1 MKSSTIRKIACALA
15 LANLISVTAVTG
27 CNNKD
32 AIDPSGTPEVTEEPA
47 KSVTGIFAA
56 IGKDYYVPFQNPEH
70 SYCTINEGYAAPLR
84 EQGIGGCYSYAAVT
98 SMQSNYLQK
107 SGDLI
112 DINPI
117 DIIYRIYE
125 APEKDKNGQPQYPKE
140 KFYLDTV
147 SPLDL
152 GGDALRVTGALC
164 ADPLNGYLISETAVL
179 GAYNATVK
187 GTPTITID
195 DVKAAIKNHGAICL
209 GINYKKDCKI
219 VNGFYTQNHPDNVED
234 MDHIATIVGWD
245 DDFPTDCFTI
255 PASQNGA
262 WLVQNSFGPFWGNAG
277 YYWVSYDTPLP
288 DLISYSVTKEYSS
301 AISYGRF
308 PAGTILSTDVVAMLE
323 GGKDPETITLEDI
336 SDSNDLTI
344 ATVFEKKGNVAAI
357 GIWTTVP
364 DQPYTIEI
372 LDGEF
377 GKVLASTSGTFDTWG
392 YHTVKLDTPVLVKKF
407 TVVLKIAGEYFFEG
421 GPADSVRVST
431 AIRKTEAHYEA
442 KTKPGRS
449 FVKIGEEW
457 VDVTDPTLISR
468 LGIEE
473 MDNKYLE
480 AGTIGDP
487 CITVLYK

>member
-1 MKSSTIRKIACALA
+1 MKSSTIRKIACVLA
-15 LANLISVTAVTG
+15 LVNLISVTAVTG
-27 CNNKD
+27 CNNK
-32 AIDPSGTPEVTEEPA
+32 AAVDPSGTPEVTEEPA
-47 KSVTGIFAA
+47 KSVSGIFAA
-56 IGKDYYVPFQNPEH
+56 IGKDYYVPFQNPDH
-70 SYCTINEGYAAPLR
+70 SYCTINEGYGAPLR

-107 SGDLI
+107 SGELI

-125 APEKDKNGQPQYPKE
+125 TPEKDKNGQPQYSKE

-164 ADPLNGYLISETAVL
+164 ADPLNGSSVL
-179 GAYNATVK
+179 GAYNTAVR
-187 GTPTITID
+187 GTPTITED

-219 VNGFYTQNHPDNVED
+219 VNGFYTQNHPTNVED
-234 MDHIATIVGWD
+234 MDHVATIVGWD
-245 DDFPTDCFTI
+245 DDFPADCFTI
-255 PASQNGA
+255 PASRNGA

-277 YYWVSYDTPLP
+277 YYWVSYDTPIP

-308 PAGTILSTDVVAMLE
+308 PAGTIISTDVVAMIE

-336 SDSNDLTI
+336 SNSNDVTV

-377 GKVLASTSGTFDTWG
+377 GKVLASTSGSFKTWG
-392 YHTVKLDTPVLVKKF
+392 YHTVKLDTPVSVKKF

-421 GPADSVRVST
+421 GPSDTIRVST

>member
-1 MKSSTIRKIACALA
+1 
-15 LANLISVTAVTG
+15 
-27 CNNKD
+27 
-32 AIDPSGTPEVTEEPA
+32 
-47 KSVTGIFAA
+47 
-56 IGKDYYVPFQNPEH
+56 
-70 SYCTINEGYAAPLR
+70 
-84 EQGIGGCYSYAAVT
+84 
-98 SMQSNYLQK
+98 
-107 SGDLI
+107 
-112 DINPI
+112 
-117 DIIYRIYE
+117 
-125 APEKDKNGQPQYPKE
+125 
-140 KFYLDTV
+140 
-147 SPLDL
+147 
-152 GGDALRVTGALC
+152 
-164 ADPLNGYLISETAVL
+164 
-179 GAYNATVK
+179 
-187 GTPTITID
+187 
-195 DVKAAIKNHGAICL
+195 
-209 GINYKKDCKI
+209 
-219 VNGFYTQNHPDNVED
+219 
-234 MDHIATIVGWD
+234 
-245 DDFPTDCFTI
+245 
-255 PASQNGA
+255 
-262 WLVQNSFGPFWGNAG
+262 
-277 YYWVSYDTPLP
+277 
-288 DLISYSVTKEYSS
+288 
-301 AISYGRF
+301 
-308 PAGTILSTDVVAMLE
+308 MLE

-392 YHTVKLDTPVLVKKF
+392 YHTVKLDTPVSVKKF

>member
-1 MKSSTIRKIACALA
+1 MKSSTIRKIAGALV
-15 LANLISVTAVTG
+15 LANMVSVMAITG
-27 CNNKD
+27 CNNK
-32 AIDPSGTPEVTEEPA
+32 AAVDPSGIPEVTEEPA

-56 IGKDYYVPFQNPEH
+56 IGKDYYVPFQNPDH
-70 SYCTINEGYAAPLR
+70 SYCTINEGYGAPLR

-107 SGDLI
+107 SGELI

-245 DDFPTDCFTI
+245 DDFPADCFTI

-392 YHTVKLDTPVLVKKF
+392 YHTVKLDTPVSVKKF